1 MNRSPLFR
9 HRAPRLALLLLV
21 ALATVGAFSACA
33 LLDEPQRKWI
43 FQPGTREWAGAG
55 PVDDFEDVWIEFP
68 SAAAGEP
75 VRLHGLWRAQADAR
89 APLLL
94 YLHGAGWEV
103 RSSAPR
109 LRRWHDMG
117 FSVLAI
123 DYRGFGRSTDRLP
136 SETLVAEDAQAAWA
150 WLAKQRPG
158 APRYVFGHSLGAAIA
173 VQLAADVKDESG
185 LIVEAS
191 FPSVLD
197 VWGTWKW
204 WWVPVGPFLTQRFDA
219 ASRIASVGSPVLV
232 VHGSADNLVQPE
244 LGRKLYERA
253 AQPKRFELVEGA
265 THHNA
270 GYLGRDQYRQAL
282 RELFGLQPPQP

>member
-1 MNRSPLFR
+1 MFR
-9 HRAPRLALLLLV
+9 LVWALLLGLGTLLV
-21 ALATVGAFSACA
+21 LPGCA

-55 PVDDFEDVWIEFP
+55 PVDDFDDVWIEFQ
-68 SAAAGEP
+68 STLGNEP
-75 VRLHGLWRAQADAR
+75 VRLHGLWLAQPDPK

-103 RSSAPR
+103 RSSGAR
-109 LRRWHDMG
+109 LRRWHQLG
-117 FSVLAI
+117 FTVLAI

-136 SETLVAEDAQAAWA
+136 SETLVAEDARAAWA
-150 WLAKQRPG
+150 WLEQRRPG
-158 APRYVFGHSLGAAIA
+158 AARYVFGHSLGAAIA
-173 VQLAADVKDESG
+173 VQLAADVKDEAG
-185 LIVEAS
+185 LIVEAA

-232 VHGSADNLVQPE
+232 VHGSADNLVQPQ
-244 LGRKLYERA
+244 LGRRLYERA

-265 THHNA
+265 THHNT
-270 GYLGRDQYRQAL
+270 GSLGQQQYRLAL
-282 RELFGLQPPQP
+282 RELFGLQPPGS